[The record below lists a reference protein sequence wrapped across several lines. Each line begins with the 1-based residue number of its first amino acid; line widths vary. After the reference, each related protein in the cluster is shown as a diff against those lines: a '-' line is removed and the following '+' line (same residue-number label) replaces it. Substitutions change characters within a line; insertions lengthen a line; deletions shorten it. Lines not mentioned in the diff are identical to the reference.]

1 VQLVVCMAALLQPK
15 LTYEATAKLEV
26 FYTGGAAR
34 LSPDG
39 ASVACACGD
48 ETKVSLFVERLTRPT
63 VPTPLLS
70 CVTP

>member
-1 VQLVVCMAALLQPK
+1 MAAPLQLK

-39 ASVACACGD
+39 GSVACACGD
-48 ETKVSLFVERLTRPT
+48 EIKVRSLYHLPA
-63 VPTPLLS
+63 PNHPPPDL
-70 CVTP
+70 

>member
-1 VQLVVCMAALLQPK
+1 MAAPMQPK

-39 ASVACACGD
+39 DSVACACGD
-48 ETKVSLFVERLTRPT
+48 ETKVNLCSDVTAP
-63 VPTPLLS
+63 PLLP
-70 CVTP
+70 TLLLW